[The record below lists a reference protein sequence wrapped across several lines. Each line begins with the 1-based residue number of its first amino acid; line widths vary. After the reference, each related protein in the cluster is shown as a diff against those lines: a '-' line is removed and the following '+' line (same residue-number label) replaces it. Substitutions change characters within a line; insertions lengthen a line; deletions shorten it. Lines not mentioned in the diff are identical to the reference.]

1 MNAHRD
7 RRLPPWKTLRSDAVA
22 GIPGAIAGVPDGM
35 AASVLAGV
43 NPIHGLYASFAGP
56 IVGGG
61 AASTQLMV
69 ITTTSAAALAAGE
82 AIATLPPGDRAGA
95 LFLLT
100 LLAGAAMILAGVLRL
115 GRYTRF
121 VSHSVMVGFLSGV
134 AVNIVLGQIPDLTGA
149 RTEATGTLAIQKA
162 ASVLLHPRWIDVPT
176 LLVGLAAIAIVVLL
190 RPTRL
195 SKVGALLAL
204 IVPTATAAA
213 FDAGVAT
220 VAGNGAI
227 PTGIPIPSLPN
238 LDLFSVQLL
247 IAALS
252 VAAIVLVQGAGV
264 SESAPNLDGTRTEQ
278 NRDFIA
284 QGLGNLASGLFQ
296 GQPVGGSVGRTA
308 LNVSTGAHSRWA
320 AIASGL
326 WMIAIL
332 VAFSGLIGKV
342 AMATLAGLLIAA
354 AVGALRAGEMLT
366 IMRTS
371 ATSRIALLT
380 TFIATLVLP
389 IPAAVGVGVALS
401 LLLQL
406 NQDAMDLTVVELIP
420 TPEGR
425 WEERPS
431 PAVLEGHRVTLL
443 DAYGSLLYAG
453 AKTLDRRLPDPGE
466 VDTPVVVLR
475 LRGRTTLGSTFFT
488 VVDDYAGRLH
498 ALGGRLYL
506 SGVSHELAEQMRAA
520 RVVEHTEGLHIVEAT
535 PVIGESSLEAYDRA
549 TAWLAGR

>member
-1 MNAHRD
+1 
-7 RRLPPWKTLRSDAVA
+7 VA

-82 AIATLPPGDRAGA
+82 AISTLPPGDRAGA

-100 LLAGAAMILAGVLRL
+100 LLAGVAMIVAGVVRL

-134 AVNIVLGQIPDLTGA
+134 AVNIVLGQIPDLTGTRA
-149 RTEATGTLAIQKA
+149 EATGTLAIQKA
-162 ASVLLHPRWIDVPT
+162 FWVVWHPGSIDVPT
-176 LLVGLAAIAIVVLL
+176 LLTGLAAIAIVAIL
-190 RPTRL
+190 RRTRF
-195 SKVGALLAL
+195 SKVGPLVAL
-204 IVPTATAAA
+204 IVPTAIAAA
-213 FDAGVAT
+213 LDAGVAT
-220 VAGNGAI
+220 VAGGGAI
-227 PTGIPIPSLPN
+227 PTGLPLPSIPN
-238 LDLFSVQLL
+238 LDLFSLHLL
-247 IAALS
+247 IGALS
-252 VAAIVLVQGAGV
+252 VAAIVIVQGAGV

-284 QGLGNLASGLFQ
+284 EGLGNLASGLFQ

-308 LNVSTGAHSRWA
+308 LNVSTGARTRWA
-320 AIASGL
+320 AIASGV

-342 AMATLAGLLIAA
+342 ALATLAGLLIAA
-354 AVGALRAGEMLT
+354 AVGALRAGEMRMIL
-366 IMRTS
+366 RTGPIS
-371 ATSRIALLT
+371 QVVLLT

-389 IPAAVGVGVALS
+389 IPAAVGIGVALS

-406 NQDAMDLTVVELIP
+406 NQEAMDLRVVELVP
-420 TPEGR
+420 TLDGR
-425 WEERPS
+425 FEEQ
-431 PAVLEGHRVTLL
+431 PAPTTLASHHVTLL

-453 AKTLDRRLPDPGE
+453 AKTLERRLPDLDD

-475 LRGRTTLGSTFFT
+475 LRGRTTLGSTFFA
-488 VVDDYAGRLH
+488 VADEYAGRLH
-498 ALGGRLYL
+498 ERGGRLYL

-520 RVVEHTEGLHIVEAT
+520 RVVEHGPGLEIVEAT
-535 PVIGESSLEAYDRA
+535 PVIGESSMEAYERA

>member
-1 MNAHRD
+1 M
-7 RRLPPWKTLRSDAVA
+7 A

-43 NPIHGLYASFAGP
+43 SPIHGLYASFAGP
-56 IVGGG
+56 IVGGSV
-61 AASTQLMV
+61 ASTQLMV
-69 ITTTSAAALAAGE
+69 ITTTGAAALAAGG
-82 AIATLPPGDRAGA
+82 AIAAVPPADRPEA

-100 LLAGAAMILAGVLRL
+100 LLAGAAMILAGVARF

-134 AVNIVLGQIPDLTGA
+134 AVNIVLGQIPDLTGTRA
-149 RTEATGTLAIQKA
+149 EATGTLAIQKA
-162 ASVLLHPRWIDVPT
+162 AFVVLHPRLIDVPT
-176 LLVGLAAIAIVVLL
+176 LLTGLAAIAIVVLL
-190 RPTRL
+190 RSTRFA
-195 SKVGALLAL
+195 KVGALLAL
-204 IVPTATAAA
+204 IVPTAIAAA
-213 FDAGVAT
+213 LDAGVAT

-227 PTGIPIPSLPN
+227 PTGIPLPGIPSLS
-238 LDLFSVQLL
+238 LFSLHLL
-247 IAALS
+247 LGALS

-264 SESAPNLDGTRTEQ
+264 SESAPNLDGTRVHQ

-284 QGLGNLASGLFQ
+284 QGLGNVASGLFQ

-308 LNVSTGAHSRWA
+308 LNIAVGARSRWA
-320 AIASGL
+320 AIASGV

-354 AVGALRAGEMLT
+354 AVGALRTGEMRT
-366 IMRTS
+366 IMRTG

-389 IPAAVGVGVALS
+389 IPAAVGIGVALS

-406 NQDAMDLTVVELIP
+406 NQDAMDLTVVELLP
-420 TPEGR
+420 LPDNR
-425 WEERPS
+425 FEERPA
-431 PAVLEGHRVTLL
+431 PATLPSRHITLL

-453 AKTLDRRLPDPGE
+453 AKTLERRLPDPG
-466 VDTPVVVLR
+466 DADAPVVVLR

-488 VVDDYAGRLH
+488 VADDYAARLH
-498 ALGGRLYL
+498 ARGGRLYL

-520 RVVEHTEGLHIVEAT
+520 RVVGHVGLHIVEAT
-535 PVIGESSLEAYDRA
+535 SVIGESSLEAYDRA
-549 TAWLAGR
+549 AAWLAAR